1 MRKKITCILGLALLV
16 FSFALP
22 AVACD
27 ENHGSKVKVQAPIE
41 AKVCGD
47 ATTPSTI
54 TLLGLTIDIST
65 AKFEGDREHESKER
79 SVVNC
84 EDATCADLTVGQVV
98 KVELVSDTPTNGILT
113 ATEIEG
119 DDDDDGDIRISAP
132 LQSVSA
138 TTVTVL
144 GSLVININ
152 DTTKLMTDEGE
163 PITVAQLKVG
173 QFARITLDPDTTSLN
188 AIKIRVHIDEIK
200 IQAPIYEIDCTKEIM
215 NLFGPAGEG
224 LTIDI
229 STAKFEGDREHEG
242 KDFDKVNC
250 ENMTCADLKVGQ
262 MVKVELISDIPDP
275 TTTYF
280 KATEI
285 EREDCDDDEVK
296 IAAPL
301 QSVSATT
308 VTVLGL
314 TIDINTATIT
324 DDNDKPI
331 NAVDLIAGQYAEI
344 DLDSTK
350 LPLLYATRL
359 EAQDPISQVQVKL
372 LDKKGKPLTAV
383 GDVKAD
389 VTIKGVKKSLRISA
403 AGNGTFQL
411 ASLPAGK
418 AKIVVTHVLDDKTSK
433 ASASVKVKT
442 RQTQQVNLRLKPVK

>member
-1 MRKKITCILGLALLV
+1 MMRKKITCILGLALLV

-22 AVACD
+22 VVACD

-65 AKFEGDREHESKER
+65 AKFEGDREHEGKDLDK
-79 SVVNC
+79 VNC
-84 EDATCADLTVGQVV
+84 EDLTCADLTPGQVI
-98 KVELVSDTPTNGILT
+98 KVELFKDPTTGVLT
-113 ATEIEG
+113 ATEIEIE
-119 DDDDDGDIRISAP
+119 DCDDDGVKISAP
-132 LQSVSA
+132 IENVSA

-144 GSLVININ
+144 GLTIDIS
-152 DTTKLMTDEGE
+152 TAKLMTDEGE
-163 PITVAQLKVG
+163 PITVAQLKIG
-173 QFARITLDPDTTSLN
+173 QFARITLDSNSTPLVAT
-188 AIKIRVHIDEIK
+188 KIRVHIDEIK
-200 IQAPIYEIDCTKEIM
+200 VQAPIDVDGIDCTIGTVK
-215 NLFGPAGEG
+215 LLG

-242 KDFDKVNC
+242 KDLDKVNC
-250 ENMTCADLKVGQ
+250 EDLTCTDLKVGQ
-262 MVKVELISDIPDP
+262 VVKVELVSDIPDP
-275 TTTYF
+275 TTGFF

-301 QSVSATT
+301 TSIDAGAGT
-308 VTVLGL
+308 VIVLGL
-314 TIDINTATIT
+314 TIDISTAIIT

-331 NAVDLIAGQYAEI
+331 TAVELIAGQYAEI

-350 LPLLYATRL
+350 LPLLSATRL

-418 AKIVVTHVLDDKTSK
+418 AKIVVTHVLDGKTSK

>member
-1 MRKKITCILGLALLV
+1 MFRRSIVSLLGVALLV
-16 FSFALP
+16 IGLSLP
-22 AVACD
+22 ALACD
-27 ENHGSKVKVQAPIE
+27 ENHGSKIKVQAPIDAIDCDT
-41 AKVCGD
+41 AKTV
-47 ATTPSTI
+47 

-65 AKFEGDREHESKER
+65 AKFEGDREHEGKDLDK
-79 SVVNC
+79 VNC
-84 EDATCADLTVGQVV
+84 EDLTCADLTPGQVI
-98 KVELVSDTPTNGILT
+98 KVELFKDPTTDVLT
-113 ATEIEG
+113 ATEIEIE
-119 DDDDDGDIRISAP
+119 DCDDDGVKISAP
-132 LQSVSA
+132 IENVSA

-144 GSLVININ
+144 GLTIDIS
-152 DTTKLMTDEGE
+152 TAKLMTDEGE
-163 PITVAQLKVG
+163 PITVAQLKIG
-173 QFARITLDPDTTSLN
+173 QFARITLDSN
-188 AIKIRVHIDEIK
+188 ATPLVATKIRVHIDEIK
-200 IQAPIYEIDCTKEIM
+200 VQAPIDVDGIDCTIGTVK
-215 NLFGPAGEG
+215 LLG

-242 KDFDKVNC
+242 KDLDKVNC
-250 ENMTCADLKVGQ
+250 EDMTCADLKVGQ
-262 MVKVELISDIPDP
+262 VVKVELVSDIPDP
-275 TTTYF
+275 TTGYF

-301 QSVSATT
+301 QSIDPKAFT
-308 VTVLGL
+308 VTVLGSL
-314 TIDINTATIT
+314 IIDISGATIT

-331 NAVDLIAGQYAEI
+331 TAVDLIAGQYAEI

-350 LPLLYATRL
+350 LPLLSATRM

-418 AKIVVTHVLDDKTSK
+418 AKIVVTHVLDGKTSK